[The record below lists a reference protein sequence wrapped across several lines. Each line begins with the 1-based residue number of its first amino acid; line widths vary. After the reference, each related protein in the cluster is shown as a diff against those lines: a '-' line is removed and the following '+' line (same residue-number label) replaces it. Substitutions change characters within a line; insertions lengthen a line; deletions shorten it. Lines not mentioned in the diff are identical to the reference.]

1 MEGGHRR
8 ELVGDRLVGVLGV
21 DARPVLLQGVD
32 EAVLVEHSGW
42 CERIG
47 DVDDQR
53 DHRHR
58 DEPVAE
64 PGVEIAVAQHHPADE
79 CEAGGEVDEHVVV
92 VEELDQPV
100 QPHRHPLDAVLAEQ
114 VQGALDVDHLAGV
127 GEGRIGV
134 VARQVADLLI
144 AEEGG
149 DDDDDLAYGEP
160 AAGGP
165 AAGGKT
171 GSTWH

>member
-1 MEGGHRR
+1 VQRRHRR
-8 ELVGDRLVGVLGV
+8 ELVGDGLVGVLGV
-21 DARPVLLQGVD
+21 DARAVALQGVD

-42 CERIG
+42 CQRIG
-47 DVDDQR
+47 DVDDER

-79 CEAGGEVDEHVVV
+79 REAGGEVDEHVVV
-92 VEELDQPV
+92 VEDLDQSV

-114 VQGALDVDHLAGV
+114 VQGTLDVDHPAGV
-127 GEGRIGV
+127 GERRIGV
-134 VARQVADLLI
+134 VAREVADLLV
-144 AEEGG
+144 ADEGG
-149 DDDDDLAYGEP
+149 DDDDDLAHGEP
-160 AAGGP
+160 TAGGQ
-165 AAGGKT
+165 A